1 MLKTKKLIIALMLLL
16 AVLLIPNMVKA
27 TDDEITIDRITTSTD
42 GSISFVI
49 KGLELDNTSNYEWN
63 IEKIITT
70 EKENWYQATAPDYEN
85 GEIRIDV
92 NASNAKQLKV
102 LKSVDNAY
110 ISIRKVGETKLI
122 LEDEKVDLT
131 LPLLSTYKVTK
142 SVWYGTAPKNPAYEV
157 RTIYGMNKNNVAYC
171 FDKITD
177 ADLVNNYIDNNHN
190 LEGLNLATIS
200 EIPDLSDT
208 RWKSVTKKS
217 NTFDYS
223 EIENTDLPTEDGLY
237 YLWLKGNDSEN
248 GVKTIYGYTIIEI
261 GEVKKI
267 DKTDTDTDNDDEN
280 PIDTTRYISFPMMI
294 INGKGTLNLKSGV
307 YDGDY
312 TIYYQFIEVPEEE
325 YNKLEDLKE
334 QYENEEITYEEFYT
348 KYNETVTKYDE
359 SKWIKT
365 EDGSFEQDLNK
376 FTGTKKFALWVK
388 LEMEDKTVY
397 EAEVY
402 TMNGSGSATTEEPD
416 STNKP
421 GAEDTNKGDTN
432 TKDPTIADKELPNT
446 GKVILAWIIGVV
458 AVFGIV
464 AHIRYKKLY
473 M

>member
-1 MLKTKKLIIALMLLL
+1 MLKNKKILIASLLLL
-16 AVLLIPNMVKA
+16 AILLIPGLVNA
-27 TDDEITIDRITTSTD
+27 TVEYTRTIIGNNGNITLNLT
-42 GSISFVI
+42 
-49 KGLELDNTSNYEWN
+49 GLELDSEKPYEFAIVTAGGTPETWHEITNRTENT
-63 IEKIITT
+63 
-70 EKENWYQATAPDYEN
+70 ATLELNSSTKD
-85 GEIRIDV
+85 ILSV
-92 NASNAKQLKV
+92 LKASNTGYIYIREKDNEEEFV
-102 LKSVDNAY
+102 LRNMQ
-110 ISIRKVGETKLI
+110 
-122 LEDEKVDLT
+122 VDLE
-131 LPLLSTYKVTK
+131 LPLLNAVNVAKEQNGNY
-142 SVWYGTAPKNPAYEV
+142 AV
-157 RTIYGMNKNNVAYC
+157 RTIYGYSNHDLQFKWE
-171 FDKITD
+171 KITD
-177 ADLVNNYIDNNHN
+177 K
-190 LEGLNLATIS
+190 
-200 EIPDLSDT
+200 EIVEKYLDYKKGNIQLSDINFKQT
-208 RWKSVTKKS
+208 IPTSGFSDNWGLESS
-217 NTFDYS
+217 
-223 EIENTDLPTEDGLY
+223 IENRVTLYKHDQPQDGLY
-237 YLWLKGNDSEN
+237 YLWIQSGQEN
-248 GVKTIYGYTIIEI
+248 AKTIYGYYIHDGLPNATTLEEYLPDA
-261 GEVKKI
+261 G
-267 DKTDTDTDNDDEN
+267 DTDNDDEN
-280 PIDTTRYISFPMMI
+280 AIDTTRYISFPMMI

-312 TIYYQFIEVPEEE
+312 TMYYQFIEVPEEE

-334 QYENEEITYEEFYT
+334 QYEKEEITYEEFYT

>member
-1 MLKTKKLIIALMLLL
+1 MLKNKKILISLLL
-16 AVLLIPNMVKA
+16 VLVVFLIPGVVNAAVEYTRSFPGNDGTVEINLTGLQLDESKQYEFSLVSKGGTPNSWNLITDYTTTTA
-27 TDDEITIDRITTSTD
+27 KIILNPSTEEICNILNITDDGQIFIRE
-42 GSISFVI
+42 
-49 KGLELDNTSNYEWN
+49 KDNTDNYVVDRLNVNLKLPYLKAVKYELSYDWYSIQTMYSSIGGGLTSKN
-63 IEKIITT
+63 TYYKFEKVTD
-70 EKENWYQATAPDYEN
+70 ENFIRTFLNNSKQTDKLEEILPTAPDTGYTQDGHFN
-85 GEIRIDV
+85 S
-92 NASNAKQLKV
+92 A
-102 LKSVDNAY
+102 
-110 ISIRKVGETKLI
+110 
-122 LEDEKVDLT
+122 
-131 LPLLSTYKVTK
+131 
-142 SVWYGTAPKNPAYEV
+142 
-157 RTIYGMNKNNVAYC
+157 
-171 FDKITD
+171 
-177 ADLVNNYIDNNHN
+177 NYN
-190 LEGLNLATIS
+190 
-200 EIPDLSDT
+200 
-208 RWKSVTKKS
+208 
-217 NTFDYS
+217 
-223 EIENTDLPTEDGLY
+223 DGLY
-237 YLWLKGNDSEN
+237 ILWIRMTGEN
-248 GVKTIYGYTIIEI
+248 CKTINAAIIHDGLPNATTLEEYLPDA
-261 GEVKKI
+261 GN
-267 DKTDTDTDNDDEN
+267 TNNDDEN

-312 TIYYQFIEVPEEE
+312 TMYYQFIEVPEEE